1 MKYRTEEFLADY
13 DNYKFGY
20 THWGI
25 PESDQ
30 DIENLYNQ
38 GFLPY
43 SGNERLHSCYYLC
56 RSIRIHASEF
66 ILSSENKRILR
77 KVAEAGIVP
86 ELIEYSADEA
96 LGNGELKQFFLDYFN
111 KHHGEGVMN
120 SGRLE
125 AILRY
130 SQHVKVVTYLFQG
143 EYIGAVITQ
152 KIGTVIHYWF
162 AAYSDHYTHLSL
174 GMWLM
179 VTFIKDYTVQNPEK
193 VIYLGTG
200 YGSKALYKTNIEQ
213 VEYFDGN
220 NWKKD
225 LKILKNL
232 LRGT

>member
-30 DIENLYNQ
+30 DIETLYEQ

-43 SGNERLHSCYYLC
+43 SGTERAHPCYYLC
-56 RSIRIHASEF
+56 RSIRVDASEF
-66 ILSSENKRILR
+66 VLSSENRRVLR
-77 KVAEAGIVP
+77 KVAEVGIVP
-86 ELIEYSADEA
+86 ERIEYLAHEV
-96 LGNGELKQFFLDYFN
+96 LGNDRLKQFFLDYFN
-111 KHHGEGVMN
+111 KHHGQGVMN
-120 SGRLE
+120 CERLE

-130 SQHVKVVTYLFQG
+130 SQHVKVVGYLFKG
-143 EYIGAVITQ
+143 DYIGAIITQ
-152 KIGTVIHYWF
+152 ELRGGVHYWF
-162 AAYSDHYTHLSL
+162 AAYSDNDTHLSL

-179 VTFIKDYTVQNPEK
+179 VTFIKDYTAQNTEK

-213 VEYFDGN
+213 IEYFDGN
-220 NWKKD
+220 TWKKD
-225 LKILKNL
+225 LKTLKNL